1 MDNKISAITDSLKKI
16 GHDHHQA
23 FIKVN
28 GADPDWAR
36 WYAERLA
43 PELTGKLA
51 VSLSADE
58 LAGLLPLLEKERT
71 LRAPDRDWAQFYA
84 ESIVKSFG

>member
-1 MDNKISAITDSLKKI
+1 MENKTDTIAESLRAV
-16 GHDHHQA
+16 GHAHHRA
-23 FIKVN
+23 FIMVN

-43 PELTGKLA
+43 PELEGKLA

-58 LAGLLPLLEKERT
+58 LAGLLPLLEKERK
-71 LRAPDRDWAQFYA
+71 LRAPEAEWAGFYA
-84 ESIVKSFG
+84 KAIVRSFG